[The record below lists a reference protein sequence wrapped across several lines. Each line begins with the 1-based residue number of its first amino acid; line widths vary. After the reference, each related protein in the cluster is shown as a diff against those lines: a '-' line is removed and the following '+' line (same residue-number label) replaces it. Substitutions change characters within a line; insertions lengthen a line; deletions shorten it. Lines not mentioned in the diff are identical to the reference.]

1 MTNFFSFFNQ
11 IANKRKLKIIT
22 FGSNSNSEIKLNS
35 NFKTKNYHLASVK
48 TPNKIIKIKYKE
60 INIYNLLASIALIKT
75 LNLDINK
82 IINNFFNFKY
92 LSGRGKISKIL
103 RFNKSFQ
110 LIDESY
116 NANPLSVEKSILN
129 LSSLNNYK
137 NKKYVLLGDMLELGN
152 RSDFYHKNISKVINK
167 SNISKLFVYGH
178 NSMNTYK
185 HTMIKKRRKY
195 PSKLGR
201 L

>member
-1 MTNFFSFFNQ
+1 M
-11 IANKRKLKIIT
+11 
-22 FGSNSNSEIKLNS
+22 
-35 NFKTKNYHLASVK
+35 
-48 TPNKIIKIKYKE
+48 
-60 INIYNLLASIALIKT
+60 LASIALLKT

-129 LSSLNNYK
+129 LSSFK
-137 NKKYVLLGDMLELGN
+137 
-152 RSDFYHKNISKVINK
+152 
-167 SNISKLFVYGH
+167 
-178 NSMNTYK
+178 
-185 HTMIKKRRKY
+185 
-195 PSKLGR
+195 
-201 L
+201 